1 MAEPSPTL
9 ALVGAGE
16 FLASMLPVDR
26 ELLARS
32 GGNRVVVLPTAS
44 APDGAGIPQRWAT
57 MGEDHFRALGAR
69 VDVVLALTRRDC
81 ELDTVAERIAAAD
94 LVYFSGGKPDYLYSA
109 LQGTPAWASVLTVL
123 ERGGV
128 VAGCSAGAM
137 ILGAYLPVL
146 RLRPHLGGG
155 RFWSPAFGLVPDTV
169 VIPHFNEIPR
179 TLRRAWIALRPRH
192 TRVAGIDRGTA
203 LVGRPGSWEVRGEG
217 VVTVIDAGGERA
229 YHAGEPV
236 P

>member
-1 MAEPSPTL
+1 MTDAPYTL

-16 FLASMLPVDR
+16 FLPAMQVVD
-26 ELLARS
+26 EHLLAVS
-32 GGNRVVVLPTAS
+32 GGRRVVIVPTAS
-44 APDGAGIPQRWAT
+44 APDGAGVPERWAT

-69 VDVVLALTRRDC
+69 VDAVLALTRADC
-81 ELDTVAERIAAAD
+81 ELESIADRIAAAD
-94 LVYFSGGKPDYLYSA
+94 LVYFSGGKPDYLYSV
-109 LQGTPAWASVLTVL
+109 LQGTASWASVLTVL

-203 LVGRPGSWEVRGEG
+203 LVGRPGGWEVRGEG
-217 VVTVIDAGGERA
+217 AVTVIDAGGERA